1 MQKLRFLA
9 LLLLT
14 ITVLCSSALSQSNDV
29 LETLGIKPIKVA
41 NWRFETKESRDT
53 APTTGN
59 GQDLLLTA
67 DQFFAGDGSPLA
79 NPKWA
84 STSAGPFIDAFV
96 SGNNVNF
103 AKINGTGT
111 GGSITLA
118 AVNALENFTITSAS
132 GTISNVGNGVVP
144 INVASGKTLDFSTQ
158 AFTSSATAGYNFSGP
173 GVLAL
178 LGNIYQGGFTI
189 NSGTIVARGVNA
201 MGGGAGSNRLTI
213 NGGTIAVSAARDFSG
228 KYPGGI
234 AVGGNF
240 QLGESSTNVPIS
252 QSGADITFSNNVTL
266 GTTTRTVTIGADG
279 SYTFGGVISGSPGTG
294 LTVTK
299 ASTATGALNLS
310 GVNNYTGP
318 TTILSG
324 NLSLVGAGSIA
335 NSSAIEIGS
344 GGIFDLTTASAS
356 MTLAPGQK
364 LRGIGTATSGTIAL
378 SGAKNLT
385 TSGTS
390 PIEFSAFSG
399 STAPL
404 TVSGAGTLALQA
416 GDPVT
421 VTISHGNIPLTPGDY
436 KLIAKGATGKVT
448 GTPASL
454 TINGDGVSGTPSLVN
469 IGNELFLRVIAAN
482 NGAVDFDHSS
492 YSPGENAGLAS
503 VTLQRTGGSAG
514 AVSVQASVANGTA
527 TGGGV
532 CGAGTGVDFVNSG
545 SPFAVNFADGQTT
558 ASFNIPICDDSLFE
572 PSGPETVSLSLA
584 NPTGGATIGPQ
595 STAVMN
601 IIDNDVQPSV
611 QLSSSTYST
620 SENSVSA
627 TITVQR
633 TNATENAVSV
643 NYNTSDITAANG
655 LCGAF
660 SGHDYVA
667 TSGTV
672 NFASGETSKTVDVP
686 ICNDSLFESTET
698 FFFAINS
705 PLGATL
711 GATNQATV
719 SINEDDT
726 APTVQFSTAT
736 VTAGENVGTLTF
748 VVNRSG
754 ATENAFTVNFAT
766 ADGTAVN
773 GPCNTGDYN
782 SNSGSL
788 SFAGGDPSK
797 TFDVA
802 ICDDAAVESTET
814 FSASLSSP
822 STPAVVG
829 PISVETISIADNDAP
844 PPATLIV
851 TTTADSDDGS
861 CTAALC
867 SLRDAIIA
875 ANSFPDANTITF
887 SIPGSGVQTI
897 APTSVLPVITSPITI
912 DGYSQPGASANSL
925 SVGDDAVLLIELS
938 GENLGFPAKGLEI
951 QASNCS
957 IRGLVVNRFPF
968 VNILIAAGTG
978 NTISGNFIGLDPTG
992 TTRRFNTAQGVT
1004 IAADGNL
1011 VGGTTIAARNVIA
1024 GNNAAQVSLS
1034 ASGNTVSGN
1043 YIGTNAAG
1051 TARPVDGSPGP
1062 GIQIFGSSNT
1072 IGGATELERNVISGN
1087 ESNGISIGGF
1097 TATPSSFNSIIN
1109 NYIGVDAGGTTR
1121 VANDGQGILLQGGVT
1136 NTTIGQPGLG
1146 NVISGNGLD
1155 FGSRIFCG
1163 VAVRKDGSGTP
1174 SSTFIKGNF
1183 VGTNAAGTGA
1193 IGNRDS
1199 GIELTDSPG
1208 NTVGGA
1214 GLGEGNVIS
1223 GNLRRGLFI
1232 QAPSASGNTVKGNL
1246 IGVGADGIL
1255 PIGNGDIGGVFVSA
1269 TAAGN
1274 TIGGTQ
1280 VGEGNTVANNVGPG
1294 IRIDEFGG
1302 GNTFAGNSIFNN
1314 GGLGIDLDVAGVS
1327 SNDPGDPDVNAG
1339 GDPIQNFP
1347 VITNITTA
1355 GPSATITGA
1364 LNSTPGQTFAVDFYA
1379 NTSCDP
1385 SNFGEGRSY
1394 LGRQTTAA
1402 TDGNGDVSFSFTP
1415 GSIPAGSG
1423 FFTATAT
1430 SGGISTSEFSQCA
1443 QITSPATVQ
1452 FSSAVFSSPE
1462 GSVATITV
1470 TRTGSN
1476 LTGSSSV
1483 HYATVPGGTATA
1495 GSDCLTIGNDYVPTT
1510 GTLNFGSNETSKT
1523 FNLTLCSDL
1532 TTESPAET
1540 VNLALSD
1547 ATSATLDGQ
1556 STAVVKI
1563 LDAAT
1568 QFRSPQTII
1577 LFGNSIGS
1585 LYPSTLNVTGFP
1597 TPMGGVRV
1605 TLFGVS
1611 HPNPDGL
1618 EVLLVSPNGSAYVLM
1633 ADTGGSNPLSNATIT
1648 LQDVGAAYLPD
1659 SGAILD
1665 GFNYHPASC
1674 GTTGPFESPAP
1685 SIFISP
1691 GCGPTGPQMSTTF
1704 RAPTGDGT
1712 WTLYVR
1718 DDGTAAFGSPVGQ
1731 ITGWGLQ
1738 LLVPTAAR
1746 VGLGGRVHTPV
1757 GVGVAN
1763 VRVTV
1768 SGGDLAQPLTATTNS
1783 FGCYNV
1789 SGLTAG
1795 QAYVVSV
1802 SSRHYRFEQPVRAV
1816 QLLDDVSGFDF
1827 VAEQ

>member
-1 MQKLRFLA
+1 M
-9 LLLLT
+9 
-14 ITVLCSSALSQSNDV
+14 LCSSTLSQSNDV

-41 NWRFETKESRDT
+41 NWRHETKESGDV
-53 APTTGN
+53 AATTGN
-59 GQDLLLTA
+59 GADLLLTA
-67 DQFFAGDGSPLA
+67 DQFFAGDGSPLT

-84 STSAGPFIDAFV
+84 STGAGPFIDAFV

-103 AKINGTGT
+103 AKVNGTGT

-118 AVNALENFTITSAS
+118 AINALENFTITSVS

-144 INVASGKTLDFSTQ
+144 INVSAGKTLDFSTQ
-158 AFTSSATAGYNFSGP
+158 AFTSSATAGYNFTGP
-173 GVLAL
+173 GVVALA
-178 LGNIYQGGFTI
+178 GGTYQGGFTI
-189 NSGTIVARGVNA
+189 NSGTIVARGVSA
-201 MGGGAGSNRLTI
+201 MGGGAVNRLTI
-213 NGGTIAVSAARDFSG
+213 NGGTIAVNATRDFTG

-234 AVGGNF
+234 TVGGNF

-266 GTTTRTVTIGADG
+266 GTATRTVTIGADG
-279 SYTFGGVISGSPGTG
+279 SYMLGGVISGSPGAG
-294 LTVTK
+294 LTVSK
-299 ASTATGALNLS
+299 ASMATGALNLS
-310 GVNNYTGP
+310 GVNTYTGP

-324 NLSLVGAGSIA
+324 NLSLVSSGSIA

-344 GGIFDLTTASAS
+344 GGIFDLTTALAS
-356 MTLAPGQK
+356 LTLAPGQK
-364 LRGIGTATSGTIAL
+364 LRGIGSTSPGTITLSGT
-378 SGAKNLT
+378 KNLT

-399 STAPL
+399 STPPL
-404 TVSGAGTLALQA
+404 TVSGAGTLALQS

-436 KLIAKGATGKVT
+436 KLIAKGTTGKVT
-448 GTPASL
+448 GTPVSL
-454 TINGDGVSGTPSLVN
+454 IVNGDGVSGTPSLVN

-482 NGAVDFDHSS
+482 NGAVDLDHAS

-503 VTLQRTGGSAG
+503 ITLQRTGGSSG
-514 AVSVQASVANGTA
+514 AVSVQGSLANGTA
-527 TGGGV
+527 AGGGV
-532 CGAGTGVDFVNSG
+532 CGAGTGVDYINSG
-545 SPFAVNFADGQTT
+545 SPFTVNFADGQTT
-558 ASFNIPICDDSLFE
+558 ASFNVPICDDALFE
-572 PSGPETVSLSLA
+572 PGGPETVNLSLA
-584 NPTGGATIGPQ
+584 NPTGGATIGAQ
-595 STAVMN
+595 STAVMD
-601 IIDNDVQPSV
+601 IIDNDTQPSV
-611 QLSSSTYST
+611 QLTATTFSVA
-620 SENSVSA
+620 ENAGQATVTVS
-627 TITVQR
+627 R
-633 TNATENAVSV
+633 TGATENAVSAG
-643 NYNTSDITAANG
+643 YATSAGTATAG
-655 LCGAF
+655 TCGAF
-660 SGHDYVA
+660 SGHDYQDV
-667 TSGTV
+667 SGTV
-672 NFASGETSKTVDVP
+672 SFGVGELSKSFNVP
-686 ICNDSLFESTET
+686 LCDDNLFESQEN
-698 FFFAINS
+698 FLAALNS
-705 PLGATL
+705 PVGAALGTP
-711 GATNQATV
+711 NQATI
-719 SINEDDT
+719 SIDENDT

-736 VTAGENVGTLTF
+736 VTAGENAGTVTF
-748 VVNRSG
+748 TINRTG
-754 ATENAFTVNFAT
+754 ATENSFTVNFAT
-766 ADGTAVN
+766 TDGTAVN
-773 GPCNTGDYN
+773 GPCDTGDYN
-782 SNSGSL
+782 ANSGSF

-797 TFDVA
+797 TFDVT
-802 ICDDAAVESTET
+802 ICDDAAVESSET

-829 PISVETISIADNDAP
+829 PISVETVSITDNDAL

-897 APTSVLPVITSPITI
+897 APTSVLPVITSPVTI
-912 DGYSQPGASANSL
+912 DGYSQPGASVNSL

-938 GENLGFPAKGLEI
+938 GENLVFPAKGLEI

-957 IRGLVVNRFPF
+957 IRGLAINRFPF
-968 VNILIAAGTG
+968 VNILIASGTG
-978 NTISGNFIGLDPTG
+978 NTISGSFIGLDPTG

-1072 IGGATELERNVISGN
+1072 IGGFTAPERNVISGN
-1087 ESNGISIGGF
+1087 ESNGIAIGGF

-1121 VANDGQGILLQGGVT
+1121 VANDGQGIVLQGGVT

-1155 FGSRIFCG
+1155 FGSSIFCG
-1163 VAVRKDGSGTP
+1163 VAIRKDGSGTP

-1183 VGTNAAGTGA
+1183 VGTNAAGTAA

-1223 GNLRRGLFI
+1223 GNLRRGVFI
-1232 QAPSASGNTVKGNL
+1232 QAPSASGNTVRGNL
-1246 IGVGADGIL
+1246 IGVGADGIS
-1255 PIGNGDIGGVFVSA
+1255 PIGNGDIGGVFISA

-1274 TIGGTQ
+1274 SIGGTQ
-1280 VGEGNTVANNVGPG
+1280 VGEGNTIANNVGSG
-1294 IRIDEFGG
+1294 IRVDEFGG
-1302 GNTFAGNSIFNN
+1302 GNTYEGNSIFNN

-1327 SNDPGDPDVNAG
+1327 SNDPGDPDGNAG

-1347 VITNITTA
+1347 VITNITGT
-1355 GPSATITGA
+1355 GPSATITGT
-1364 LNSTPGQTFAVDFYA
+1364 LNSTPGQTFAIDFYA

-1415 GSIPAGSG
+1415 GTIPAGSG
-1423 FFTATAT
+1423 SFTATAT

-1443 QITSPATVQ
+1443 QITSPATLQ

-1462 GSVATITV
+1462 GSVATINV

-1483 HYATVPGGTATA
+1483 NYATVPGGTATA
-1495 GSDCLTIGNDYVPTT
+1495 GSDCSTVGSDYVPVT

-1523 FNLTLCSDL
+1523 FDVTLCSDL
-1532 TTESPAET
+1532 TTENPAET
-1540 VNLALSD
+1540 VDLALSD
-1547 ATSATLDGQ
+1547 PAGASLGGQ
-1556 STAVVKI
+1556 STGTVKI

-1577 LFGNSIGS
+1577 VFGDSIGS
-1585 LYPSTLNVTGFP
+1585 LYPSTLNVTGSP

-1611 HPNPDGL
+1611 HPNPDSL

-1633 ADTGGSNPLSNATIT
+1633 ADTGGNNPLVNATIT

-1665 GFNYHPASC
+1665 GINYHPASC
-1674 GTTGPFESPAP
+1674 GTPGPFESPAP
-1685 SIFISP
+1685 SIFVSP
-1691 GCGPTGPQMSTTF
+1691 GCGPTGPQMSGTF
-1704 RAPTGDGT
+1704 GGPTGDGT
-1712 WTLYVR
+1712 WMLYVR

-1746 VGLGGRVHTPV
+1746 VGIAGRVHTPV

-1768 SGGDLAQPLTATTNS
+1768 SGGDLAQPLSSTTNS
-1783 FGCYNV
+1783 FGYYNV
-1789 SGLTAG
+1789 NGLTAG
-1795 QAYVVSV
+1795 RPYVVSV

-1816 QLLDDVSGFDF
+1816 QLMDDVTGFDF